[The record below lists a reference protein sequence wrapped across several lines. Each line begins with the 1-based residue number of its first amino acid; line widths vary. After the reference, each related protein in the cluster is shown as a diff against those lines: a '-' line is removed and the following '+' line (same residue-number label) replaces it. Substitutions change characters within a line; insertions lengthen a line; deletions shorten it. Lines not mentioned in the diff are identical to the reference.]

1 MLTLVGNLVQTS
13 RCRDSWSVPG
23 ATTLDE
29 EPPVAV
35 RARFRFGIDLSDP
48 KFRRP
53 GQRQGAVRRSE
64 LLGRLERDHARR
76 LILITAPAGYGK
88 TTLLGQWVQENP
100 RPCAWVTLDQ
110 ADEVP
115 GILED
120 SIDTAL
126 TEVGAGVE
134 LGSDLVLVLDDGHA
148 LPPERLRDAVLD
160 VLDWLPEGSQLAVA
174 SRCTPALPLSRMRAE
189 RMLVELDSHDLS
201 MSAVEAAPMLRSA
214 GLDPRSASAQS
225 LVLRTEGWPAALEL
239 ATMSWARRTEPTQPA
254 ALVMGDDHAISEY
267 FRTEL
272 VDSLSPAA
280 TRFLIRS
287 SVLDRLSG
295 PLCDEVLGCRQ
306 SAILLGELERANLPL
321 APDDASHE
329 WYRLHGLFREMLQTQ
344 LRRSEPEMVPV
355 LHRRANGWYRRAGDV
370 DRALDHATL
379 SDDLDGAGQ
388 LLWANLHRYLGAGR
402 NAMVQRWLSGL
413 SAEQVSGCALLALSA
428 AHSDLALGSA
438 AAAER
443 WARSAAASLFEN
455 NGLQQSAGAG
465 VLIIQAWA
473 ARSGA
478 REMGAVAATA
488 YDLLRDDS
496 PWRASCCLLRGAAAL
511 LTGDEA
517 EAERR
522 LEEGAA
528 RGAVLA
534 PDVAS
539 LCLAQLAIIA
549 AERGEAV
556 IASDFAR
563 RAASMV
569 QEHGL
574 STTPASA
581 LVFAVAAAAAMREG
595 RVDHAKT
602 AATQCLSL
610 LDLLDDSL
618 AWFGAETRIVLARVS
633 LALGDVAGARELLAD
648 ASRLARRTADIV
660 IFQRWFDDV
669 WNRFDERA
677 ESALAGMATLT
688 TAELRVLR
696 FLPTHYS
703 FHEIAQRLHVS
714 SNTVKTHVHAVYRKL
729 DASSRSEAVAHAT
742 QAGLIGV

>member
-1 MLTLVGNLVQTS
+1 VVGNLAQTG
-13 RCRDSWSVPG
+13 RCRDSWLVPA

-29 EPPVAV
+29 ELPVVV
-35 RARFRFGIDLSDP
+35 RAPFRFGLDLSDP
-48 KFRRP
+48 KFRCP
-53 GQRQGAVRRSE
+53 GRRQGVVRRSE
-64 LLGRLERDHARR
+64 LLARLQRDHERR

-88 TTLLGQWVQENP
+88 TTLLGQWVQEDP
-100 RPCAWVTLDQ
+100 RPCAWVTLDH
-110 ADEVP
+110 ADGV
-115 GILED
+115 ILED
-120 SIDTAL
+120 SIATAL
-126 TEVGAGVE
+126 TEAGAGVE
-134 LGSDLVLVLDDGHA
+134 LGSDIILVLDDGHV
-148 LPPERLRDAVLD
+148 LPPQRLRDAVLD

-174 SRCTPALPLSRMRAE
+174 SRDTPRLPLSRMRAE
-189 RMLVELDSHDLS
+189 RVLLEIDSHDLS
-201 MSAVEAAPMLRSA
+201 MSSVEAAPILRSG

-225 LVLRTEGWPAALEL
+225 LALRTEGWPAALEL
-239 ATMSWARRTEPTQPA
+239 ATMSWARRPEPTQTA
-254 ALVMGDDHAISEY
+254 ALVMGDDHVISEY

-272 VDSLSPAA
+272 LDSLSPAA
-280 TRFLIRS
+280 ARFLIRT

-295 PLCDEVLGCRQ
+295 PLCDEVLGRGQ
-306 SAILLGELERANLPL
+306 SATLLGELERANIPL
-321 APDDASHE
+321 VPDDASHE

-355 LHRRANGWYRRAGDV
+355 LHQRANGWYRRAGDV
-370 DRALDHATL
+370 DRALDHAIL
-379 SDDLDGAGQ
+379 SDDLDGAGE

-402 NAMVQRWLSGL
+402 NDMVQRWLSGL
-413 SAEQVSGCALLALSA
+413 SAERVSGCALLALAA
-428 AHSDLALGSA
+428 AHSDLASGSV

-443 WARSAAASLFEN
+443 WARSAAASLFET

-478 REMGAVAATA
+478 REMGAVATTA
-488 YDLLRDDS
+488 YELLRDDS
-496 PWRASCCLLRGAAAL
+496 PWRASCCFLRGSAAL
-511 LTGDEA
+511 LTGEEA

-522 LEEGAA
+522 FEEGAA

-539 LCLAQLAIIA
+539 LSLAQLAVIA
-549 AERGEAV
+549 AERDEAV
-556 IASDFAR
+556 IASDFAC
-563 RAASMV
+563 RAALMV
-569 QEHGL
+569 HEHGL
-574 STTPASA
+574 TTAPTSA

-595 RVDHAKT
+595 RVDQAKT
-602 AATQCLSL
+602 AANQCVSL
-610 LDLLDDSL
+610 LGLLDDSL
-618 AWFGAETRIVLARVS
+618 AWLGAETRIVLARVS

-648 ASRLARRTADIV
+648 ASRLARRTADVIV
-660 IFQRWFDDV
+660 FQRWFDDV

-677 ESALAGMATLT
+677 ETALAGMATLT

-742 QAGLIGV
+742 HAGLIGV

>member
-1 MLTLVGNLVQTS
+1 VVGNLVQTS
-13 RCRDSWSVPG
+13 RCRNSWWVPG

-29 EPPVAV
+29 QPPVV
-35 RARFRFGIDLSDP
+35 VGARFRFGLDLSDP
-48 KFRRP
+48 KFRCP
-53 GQRQGAVRRSE
+53 GRRQGAVRRSE
-64 LLGRLERDHARR
+64 LLGRLERDHERR

-88 TTLLGQWVQENP
+88 TTLLGQWAQEDP

-110 ADEVP
+110 ADGVP
-115 GILED
+115 GVLED
-120 SIDTAL
+120 SIATAL

-134 LGSDLVLVLDDGHA
+134 LGGVVVLVLDDGHA
-148 LPPERLRDAVLD
+148 LAPERLRDAVVD
-160 VLDWLPEGSQLAVA
+160 VLNWLPDGSQLAVA
-174 SRCTPALPLSRMRAE
+174 SRCAPALPLSRMRAE
-189 RMLVELDSHDLS
+189 RMLVEIDSHDLS

-225 LVLRTEGWPAALEL
+225 LVLRTGGWPAALEL
-239 ATMSWARRTEPTQPA
+239 AAMSRARRTEPTQPGA
-254 ALVMGDDHAISEY
+254 FVMGDDHVIAEY

-272 VDSLSPAA
+272 LDSLSPSA
-280 TRFLIRS
+280 TRFLIRT

-295 PLCDEVLGCRQ
+295 PLCDEVLNCRQ
-306 SAILLGELERANLPL
+306 SATLLGELERANLPL
-321 APDDASHE
+321 VPDDASHE

-344 LRRSEPEMVPV
+344 LRRSEPELVPV
-355 LHRRANGWYRRAGDV
+355 LHQRANGWYRRAGDV

-379 SDDLDGAGQ
+379 SDDLDGAGE

-402 NAMVQRWLSGL
+402 NDTVQRWLSGL
-413 SAEQVSGCALLALSA
+413 SAERVSGCALLALAA
-428 AHSDLALGSA
+428 AHSDLALGSV

-443 WARSAAASLFEN
+443 WARSAAARLFEN

-465 VLIIQAWA
+465 VLIIQAWG

-488 YDLLRDDS
+488 YELLRDDS
-496 PWRASCCLLRGAAAL
+496 PWRASCCFLHGAAAL

-517 EAERR
+517 EAELR

-528 RGAVLA
+528 RGALLA

-539 LCLAQLAIIA
+539 LCLAQLAVIA
-549 AERGEAV
+549 AERDEAV

-574 STTPASA
+574 TTTPASA
-581 LVFAVAAAAAMREG
+581 LVFAAAAAAAMRDG
-595 RVDHAKT
+595 RVDQAKT
-602 AATQCLSL
+602 AATQCVSL

-648 ASRLARRTADIV
+648 ASRLARRTADV
-660 IFQRWFDDV
+660 VVFQRWFDDI

-742 QAGLIGV
+742 HAGLIGV